1 MAAVPNNNIPTQNTM
16 LPDHFNVFKGGT
28 KFTCDEAVM
37 KEQIT
42 TILGPYGVK
51 KLSLGPGAHS
61 NPNENT
67 KQKKLLQ
74 PRRVHQIPFD
84 CSRRRERCKKSTWN
98 DRKAMQILG

>member
-67 KQKKLLQ
+67 KQKFPHKRGSGYVAAVKRK
-74 PRRVHQIPFD
+74 PRKR
-84 CSRRRERCKKSTWN
+84 
-98 DRKAMQILG
+98 MILNQAAVVSK